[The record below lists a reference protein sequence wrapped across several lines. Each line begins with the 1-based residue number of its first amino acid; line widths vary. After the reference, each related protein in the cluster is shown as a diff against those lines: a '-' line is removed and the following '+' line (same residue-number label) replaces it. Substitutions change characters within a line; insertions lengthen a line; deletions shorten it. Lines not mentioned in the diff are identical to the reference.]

1 MRGKV
6 AIVAV
11 ISAGVVGSLSTG
23 VASAATETVYADAP
37 PSAQKLLMHYG
48 ASINNFLPGTVTIHR
63 GDTVKFLNEGFHTI
77 DLPRKGGSDLAF
89 LVPSGTATGSND
101 AAGGPFW
108 FNGRPKLGFNPG
120 LLAPSG
126 PKAYDGSTRIDS
138 GAPSGGPVKPFNVT
152 FTKTGTYKYFCDVHP
167 GMVGYVVVK
176 AKSKKV
182 PTPAQDAAAAATQ
195 LKADEASA
203 KKLATTKVAANHVSL
218 GVSDAQGVEDYAMFP
233 ATLRVKAG
241 TVVTFSMSPN
251 SREDHSATFG
261 PAAELTTLANSFMGP
276 APAPQAVYPSSP
288 GQPIPLGATSHGDG
302 FANTGL
308 LDEDKATRSI
318 PSSGRIRFTQAG
330 TYHFIC
336 VIHAFMTGTVV
347 VN

>member
-6 AIVAV
+6 ASLAA

-37 PSAQKLLMHYG
+37 PAAAKLLQRYG
-48 ASINNFLPGTVTIHR
+48 AAINNFLPGTVTIHQ

-77 DLPRKGGSDLAF
+77 DLPRKGGSDLSF

-101 AAGGPFW
+101 AAGSPFW
-108 FNGRPKLGFNPG
+108 FNGRPKLGFNPT
-120 LLAPSG
+120 LFAPSG
-126 PKAYDGSTRIDS
+126 PKNYDGTTRID
-138 GAPSGGPVKPFNVT
+138 GGIALNGPPKPLNVT

-182 PTPAQDAAAAATQ
+182 PTPAQDAVAAATQ
-195 LKADEASA
+195 IKADEASA
-203 KKLATTKVAANHVSL
+203 KKLATTKLSANHVSL
-218 GVSDAQGVEDYAMFP
+218 GVSNAQGVEDYAMFP
-233 ATLRVKAG
+233 ATLHVKAG
-241 TVVTFSMSPN
+241 TVVTFLMSPN
-251 SREDHSATFG
+251 SHEDHTATFG
-261 PAAELTTLANSFMGP
+261 PAAELAALANSFMGP
-276 APAPQAVYPSSP
+276 SPVAQAVYPSGP

-308 LDEDKATRSI
+308 LDEDKTTTTI

-330 TYHFIC
+330 TYHYIC
-336 VIHAFMTGTVV
+336 AVHNFMKGTVV